1 MFFNIAGSS
10 DDLVLQIKKKMPQ
23 LSIII
28 INYKSAQ
35 LICECVQSIYA
46 QNSLLNFEI
55 IVVDNNSCDGSK
67 EKILSLFP
75 EIVWIEMNYNSG
87 FARANNE
94 GIRKSNANVVLLLN
108 GDTIIENNAI
118 EKCFEH
124 FQFSEYVACG
134 VQLLNVDRTPQISG
148 NYAMNGGLNYLLPL
162 PFLGNLLKS
171 FANIFGVKKP
181 NVPNASGITEVD
193 WINGAFLMVK
203 KPAIQKAGLMD
214 EDFFLYA
221 EEAEWCSRLK
231 KTGKLCIYG
240 DINIVHLQGETSN
253 ETFGSSGKGYMNLF
267 DKKGR
272 QIMLSNLVRIRKEFG
287 IGWFV
292 FILAIYTLEIPIFF
306 LGVIFSKIF
315 SSKKYSFLQTK
326 SYAENVF
333 SIIRLSPKIISN
345 QPYFYKVL

>member
-1 MFFNIAGSS
+1 MF
-10 DDLVLQIKKKMPQ
+10 Q

-28 INYKSAQ
+28 INYKSSQ
-35 LICECVQSIYA
+35 LVCDCIESIYA
-46 QNSLLNFEI
+46 QKSSFNFEI
-55 IVVDNNSCDGSK
+55 IVVDNDSKDGSQ
-67 EKILSLFP
+67 EKILCLFP
-75 EIVWIEMNYNSG
+75 EIIWIEMNYNSG

-94 GIRKSNANVVLLLN
+94 GIKKSNANVVLLLN

-118 EKCFEH
+118 EKCFNH

-134 VQLLNVDRTPQISG
+134 VQLLNPDRSPQISG
-148 NYAMNGGLNYLLPL
+148 NYAMKGGLNYLLPL

-171 FANIFGVKKP
+171 FANILGVKKP
-181 NVPNASGITEVD
+181 NVPDASGIIEVD

-231 KTGKLCIYG
+231 KVGKLCIYG
-240 DINIVHLQGETSN
+240 DINVIHLQGETSN

-267 DKKGR
+267 DRKGL

-287 IGWFV
+287 VGNFI
-292 FILAIYTLEIPIFF
+292 FILSVYTFEIPIFF
-306 LGVIFSKIF
+306 IGVLISKIF
-315 SSKKYSFLQTK
+315 FSNKYSFTTAK
-326 SYAENVF
+326 NYASNVF
-333 SIIRLSPKIISN
+333 KIIKLSPTIINSK
-345 QPYFYKVL
+345 PHFYKVL